1 VLILGFTLTQSV
13 TVSYVLLL
21 VIGAAIMITYSLYTS
36 LTQLIVPNELR
47 GRVMSVYMLAFRG
60 GMPLGSLVTGFL
72 VDQVGAPLA
81 IAGNGVLLSA
91 VAVWFLIRH
100 RTFVD
105 RHTS

>member
-1 VLILGFTLTQSV
+1 
-13 TVSYVLLL
+13 
-21 VIGAAIMITYSLYTS
+21 
-36 LTQLIVPNELR
+36 
-47 GRVMSVYMLAFRG
+47 MSVYMLAFRG